1 MNSTLQIALSWVLPF
16 VLTALVF
23 WVISLAIRKLIPP
36 RYMRRVSRQMLQMLA
51 FVLCVIALLIF
62 LPIDNDTQGQLL
74 SLFGLVITGVIGL
87 ASTSFVSN
95 AMAGFMLRTV
105 ASFHDGDFIR
115 VGDFFGRVTETALF
129 HTEIQNEE
137 RDLVTLPNLY
147 LITHP
152 VEVVR
157 SNGTLVSADVSLGYD
172 VHRRRIRDLL
182 IEAAGETELT
192 DAFVQ
197 ITELGDYSVNYRVS
211 AFLHDVNKLV
221 STRTALRAN
230 MLDRLHEAGI
240 EIMSPSFMNQR
251 PVDPN
256 VPVIPTRRLRNDE
269 DEETGRAE
277 QLMFDKAE
285 MAGRVKKIRDQR
297 DKLTLEIK
305 ELKSAPDTED
315 YELSWRNRQ
324 LASLNEFLASFD
336 GAEENE

>member
-1 MNSTLQIALSWVLPF
+1 MNPTLQLVLAWLLPF
-16 VLTALVF
+16 VATGLAF
-23 WVISLAIRKLIPP
+23 WLISLAIRKLIPA
-36 RYMRRVSRQMLQMLA
+36 RYMRRVSRQMFQMLA
-51 FVLCVIALLIF
+51 FLLCVIALVIF

-74 SLFGLVITGVIGL
+74 SLFGLVLTGVIGL

-157 SNGTLVSADVSLGYD
+157 SNGTLISADVSLGYD

-182 IEAAGETELT
+182 IEAANQTELT

-197 ITELGDYSVNYRVS
+197 ITQLGDFSVNYRVS
-211 AFLHDVNKLV
+211 AFLHDVNRLV
-221 STRTALRAN
+221 SKRTALRAN

-240 EIMSPSFMNQR
+240 EIVSPSFMNQR
-251 PVDPN
+251 PIDPTLPIVPASQVRVD
-256 VPVIPTRRLRNDE
+256 DE
-269 DEETGRAE
+269 DEAGRAE

-285 MAGRVKKIRDQR
+285 LAGRVKKIRDQR
-297 DKLTLEIK
+297 NKLIEEIK
-305 ELKSAPDTED
+305 ELKAKPDIKD
-315 YELSWRNRQ
+315 YELSWRTRQ
-324 LASLNEFLASFD
+324 LASFDEFLSSIEGEEAD
-336 GAEENE
+336 G

>member
-1 MNSTLQIALSWVLPF
+1 MNLTLQTVLSWLLPF
-16 VLTALVF
+16 VFTALAF
-23 WVISLAIRKLIPP
+23 WVISLAIRKLIPT
-36 RYMRRVSRQMLQMLA
+36 RFMRRVSRQMLQMLA
-51 FVLCVIALLIF
+51 FVLCTIALLIV

-105 ASFHDGDFIR
+105 ASFHDGDFVR

-152 VEVVR
+152 VEVIR
-157 SNGTLVSADVSLGYD
+157 SNGTLISADVSLGYD
-172 VHRRRIRDLL
+172 IHRRHIRDLL
-182 IEAAGETELT
+182 IKAAGETDLT

-211 AFLHDVNKLV
+211 AFLHDINKLV

-230 MLDRLHEAGI
+230 MLDQLHEAGI
-240 EIMSPSFMNQR
+240 EIVSPAYMNQR
-251 PVDPN
+251 PVDPSA
-256 VPVIPTRRLRNDE
+256 PVIPSRYVRTDE

-285 MAGRVKKIRDQR
+285 LAGRVKKIRDQR
-297 DKLTLEIK
+297 SQLINEIK
-305 ELKSAPDTED
+305 ELKAKPDTKE
-315 YELSWRNRQ
+315 YELSWRSRQ
-324 LASLNEFLASFD
+324 LDSMDEFLASF
-336 GAEENE
+336 ENAGEQD